1 MIKNIIFDFGDVFIN
16 LDKEATFAELYKLG
30 VDEISLEMMQIAQQ
44 YEMGNLTSTEF
55 ISEFTSK
62 FPNVK
67 EEDFIDAWNAIL
79 KDFPS
84 HKFDFLKSLAD
95 SKKYQLFLLS
105 NTNDLHISWVQKD
118 WGSDMFTEFKNC
130 FVQFYLSHEMKMR
143 KPNDNIYQFVLS
155 ENNLNPSET
164 IFIDDTEEN
173 TLAAEKLGI
182 KVWNIDPKKEDVTT
196 LLIRKEFVE

>member
-44 YEMGNLTSTEF
+44 YEMGNLTSAEF

-105 NTNDLHISWVQKD
+105 NTNDLHISWVQKE
-118 WGSDMFTEFKNC
+118 WGIDIFTEFKNC

-164 IFIDDTEEN
+164 IFIDDTDEN
-173 TLAAEKLGI
+173 TLAAQKLGI

-196 LLIRKEFVE
+196 LLTRKEFSE